1 MTLPN
6 GPDLYRVT
14 AVQGLVNWVGHGG
27 YGSTD
32 VMTVRVVLEK
42 VTEANP

>member
-14 AVQGLVNWVGHGG
+14 AVQGLVNWFSRG
-27 YGSTD
+27 YESTD
-32 VMTVRVVLEK
+32 VMTVRIVLEK
-42 VTEANP
+42 MTEVNP